1 MNSDTRFQRGGFFYG
16 KNQMNKRSD
25 HILKGT
31 ARAPARAMMRACGM
45 KTDDFEKPLV
55 AVFNTWTNMGP
66 CNMHLDKLAVPVRAG
81 IRAAGGIPVDFNS
94 IAISDGITMG
104 AEGMR
109 ASLMSREV
117 IADSIELAVRG
128 HSLDGV
134 IVLVGC
140 DKTIPAAA
148 MALARMNIPGVVL
161 YGGSIMTGEHDGH
174 DLTVQDVFEA
184 VGSLAS
190 GLIDEAELEEIE
202 KSACPGAGACGG
214 QFTANTMAMAMTYL
228 GLSPMG
234 TNDIPAICDE
244 KNKAAFK
251 AGELLMEAVREQRL
265 PREII
270 TETSLRNTVTA
281 LTATQASTNA
291 ILHLLAIAREAGVDF
306 NIDVFDEISRTT
318 PVIGDLKPG
327 GQYAA
332 KDLYEAG
339 GAAIVGKRLKSA
351 GRIKD
356 APTITGRSLFAEID
370 AATET
375 PGQTVVLDFDAP
387 VKSRGG
393 YGILYG
399 DMAPE
404 GCVAKLAGH
413 GALQFSGPAR
423 VFESEEDCF
432 AVVERNGINKGDVII
447 IRGEGP
453 AGGPGMR
460 EMLAVTA
467 ALVGQGLIDDVALIT
482 DGRFSGAS
490 YGFVIGH
497 VAPEAAH
504 GGPIAFVQNG
514 DMIMI
519 DVETRRIDVKADLK
533 SRAKGWT
540 PPPPRY
546 DSGAYAKYA
555 ALVGSASKGALTSFP
570 NEKST

>member
-1 MNSDTRFQRGGFFYG
+1 MR
-16 KNQMNKRSD
+16 KNSD
-25 HILKGT
+25 HILKGN
-31 ARAPARAMMRACGM
+31 ARAPARAMMRAAGM
-45 KTDDFEKPLV
+45 TTEDFDKPV
-55 AVFNTWTNMGP
+55 IAVFNTWTNMGP
-66 CNMHLDKLAVPVRAG
+66 CNMDLDKLAVPVRAG
-81 IRAAGGIPVDFNS
+81 IRAGGGYPVDFNA

-104 AEGMR
+104 SEGMR

-134 IVLVGC
+134 VVLVAC

-148 MALARMNIPGVVL
+148 MALARMNIPGLVI
-161 YGGSIMTGEHDGH
+161 YGGSIKPGRLKDK
-174 DLTVQDVFEA
+174 DLSVQDVFEA
-184 VGSLAS
+184 VGAHAS
-190 GLIDEAELEEIE
+190 GIIDAAELEAVE
-202 KSACPGAGACGG
+202 KAACPGAGACGG
-214 QFTANTMAMAMTYL
+214 QFTANSMAMAMTFL

-234 TNDIPAICDE
+234 VNDIPATVVA
-244 KNKAAFK
+244 KNEAAFK
-251 AGELLMEAVREQRL
+251 CGEILMDAVREKRL
-265 PREII
+265 PRRMINAA
-270 TETSLRNTVTA
+270 SLRNAVTA
-281 LTATQASTNA
+281 MTTTAASTNA

-306 NIDVFDEISRTT
+306 DIDVFDEISRVT

-327 GQYAA
+327 GQYMAY
-332 KDLYEAG
+332 DLYEAG
-339 GAAIVGKRLKSA
+339 GSALVGKRLKEE
-351 GRIKD
+351 GRLND
-356 APTITGRSLFAEID
+356 APTITGRTLFQEVDD
-370 AATET
+370 AIEKR
-375 PGQTVVLDFDAP
+375 GQKAVRTFDNP
-387 VKSRGG
+387 VKTRGG

-399 DMAPE
+399 DLAPE

-432 AVVERNGINKGDVII
+432 AVVEKNGINKGDVII

-467 ALVGQGLIDDVALIT
+467 ALVGQELIDDVALIT

-504 GGPIAFVQNG
+504 GGPIAFIKDG
-514 DMIMI
+514 DRISI
-519 DVETRRIDVKADLK
+519 DVETREINVAADLK
-533 SRAKGWT
+533 TRAEGWT
-540 PPPPRY
+540 PPAPKYPT
-546 DSGAYAKYA
+546 GAYAKYA

-570 NEKST
+570 FAGAPKT